1 MRKNVEYN
9 LFGQK
14 AIYYKGKNRS
24 CRGNASKSNKF
35 KIIRGFIKR
44 PREVYVNGLQ
54 KVKISNG
61 DGHT

>member
-1 MRKNVEYN
+1 MWNN
-9 LFGQK
+9 LFGQI

-24 CRGNASKSNKF
+24 CRGNASKSKKY

-44 PREVYVNGLQ
+44 PREVYLNDLQ
-54 KVKISNG
+54 KAQISNG